1 MPLPGLRDLR
11 NRIAHHEPI
20 FARELA
26 SEYQTII
33 EVIGWMCG
41 DTRSWV
47 VHHAPFRAFSLV
59 GPEHI
64 HRRAA

>member
-1 MPLPGLRDLR
+1 MHKPLPGLRDLR

-47 VHHAPFRAFSLV
+47 VHHSTVLSV
-59 GPEHI
+59 LT
-64 HRRAA
+64 RRP